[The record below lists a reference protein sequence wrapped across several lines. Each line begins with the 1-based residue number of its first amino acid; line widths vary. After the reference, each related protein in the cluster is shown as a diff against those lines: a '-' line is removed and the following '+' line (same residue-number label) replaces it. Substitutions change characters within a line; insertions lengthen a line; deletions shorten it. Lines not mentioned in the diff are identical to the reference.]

1 MSFKIIITSDFDHM
15 SEVAAKIVVDTIKE
29 TLDIKDKFVLGLA
42 TGNTPTGLYKHFA
55 KFANRGEFNSAKIE
69 SFNLD
74 EYVGLPGE
82 NAQQRALHPESYSFF
97 MVQEF
102 FGLLQKKF
110 KETNVPW
117 GTLID
122 QTKLDAELKAH
133 TGDWEEQGVDK
144 GKAIVIKKDARS
156 EYLRWIR
163 SEILDAYGEKIRQKG
178 GIDLHVV
185 GVGGKGHVAF
195 HESGIPF
202 ENNEMLLVKLDDN
215 TVENAV
221 GDGHFANKEESP
233 WYAISMGAELVYQ
246 AKTVVL
252 LANGNRKAE
261 SVAASLLN
269 NPTPLIPISYGQI
282 CAKKGGNM
290 IYVIDKAAAE
300 YVLKNANHI
309 TDRGIEIE
317 DITDRQAVKKVGDLQ
332 FFRHPDTSMMG

>member
-1 MSFKIIITSDFDHM
+1 MPFKVIVTSDFDHM
-15 SEVAAKIVVDTIKE
+15 SEVAANIVVDTIKE

-74 EYVGLPGE
+74 EYVGLPGK
-82 NAQQRALHPESYSFF
+82 NAQQRAFHPESYGFF
-97 MVQEF
+97 MVQEL

-110 KETNVPW
+110 KEVNVPW
-117 GTLID
+117 GALID
-122 QTKLDAELKAH
+122 QAKLDAELKVH
-133 TGDWEEQGVDK
+133 PDDWEEQGTEK
-144 GKAIVIKKDARS
+144 GKAIVIRKDARS

-252 LANGNRKAE
+252 LANGDRKAE
-261 SVAASLLN
+261 SVAESLLN
-269 NPTPLIPISYGQI
+269 NPSPVIPISYGQI
-282 CAKKGGNM
+282 FAETGGDM
-290 IYVIDKAAAE
+290 IYVVDKAAAK
-300 YVLKNANHI
+300 YVLENKDEI
-309 TDRGIEIE
+309 TGRGIEIE
-317 DITDRQAVKKVGDLQ
+317 DISNDRAVKKVEELQ
-332 FFRHPDTSMMG
+332 FFRDPDTSMIG

>member
-1 MSFKIIITSDFDHM
+1 MPFKVIITSDFDQM
-15 SEVAAKIVVDTIKE
+15 SEVAAQIVIDNIKK
-29 TLDIKDKFVLGLA
+29 TLDMKDKFVLGLA
-42 TGNTPTGLYKHFA
+42 TGNTPTGLYKHLA
-55 KFANRGEFNSAKIE
+55 TAANGDEFDSSKIE

-74 EYVGLPGE
+74 EYIGLPGE

-97 MVQEF
+97 MVQEL
-102 FGLLQKKF
+102 FGLMKKTF
-110 KETNVPW
+110 KETSVPW

-122 QTKLDAELKAH
+122 QAKLDAELKAH
-133 TGDWEEQGVDK
+133 PGDWQEQGVDK
-144 GKAIVIKKDARS
+144 GKAIVIKKDAES

-163 SEILDAYGEKIRQKG
+163 SEILDAYGDKIRQNG
-178 GIDLHVV
+178 GIDLHIV

-215 TVENAV
+215 TVGNSVE
-221 GDGHFANKEESP
+221 DGHFTSKEESP

-252 LANGNRKAE
+252 LANGSRKAE

-269 NPTPLIPISYGQI
+269 DPTSLIPISYGQTF
-282 CAKKGGNM
+282 AKTGGNM

-300 YVLKNANHI
+300 YVLENVNAV

-317 DITDRQAVKKVGDLQ
+317 DIRV
-332 FFRHPDTSMMG
+332 